1 MRTISEHPATT
12 RTTHPPASSRPV
24 LIGRGRLA
32 VGGFFLMTGGVHLG
46 MVSADPTVYR
56 HFADHAL
63 FGFVRDGWRDV
74 FMAHATFWGL
84 CLMALELTLGVLLL
98 AGPRT
103 AAVGWAGVI
112 AFHVLLMLFG
122 FGFWVWSVP
131 ALALLVHL
139 ARSDRRAL
147 ADATTARAVS

>member
-1 MRTISEHPATT
+1 VRTISEYSATAHPT
-12 RTTHPPASSRPV
+12 RPPDSAGSLV
-24 LIGRGRLA
+24 IGRGRLA

-46 MVSADPTVYR
+46 MVAADPTVYR
-56 HFADHAL
+56 HFADQAL

-84 CLMALELTLGVLLL
+84 CLMALEVTLGVLLL

-139 ARSDRRAL
+139 ARTDRRL
-147 ADATTARAVS
+147 VGATATRAAS